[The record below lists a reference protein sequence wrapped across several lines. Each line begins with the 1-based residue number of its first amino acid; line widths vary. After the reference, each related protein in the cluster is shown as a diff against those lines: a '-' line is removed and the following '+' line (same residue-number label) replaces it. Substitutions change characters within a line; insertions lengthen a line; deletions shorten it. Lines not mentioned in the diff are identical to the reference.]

1 MALIELRIEAPRQAL
16 ISRLASF
23 FSARGVR
30 AYATG
35 GFLRDA
41 LLALPVRDID
51 ISIDGDPPALGPELA
66 DAFGGHC
73 FVLDEEK
80 HQARVLPADGAAQI
94 DLLPLRGDIEA
105 DLGRRD
111 YTIDAMA
118 CRLEEAAAGR
128 IELIDPHRGLE
139 DLRAGVVRATGDGVF
154 TEDPLRLLRGVRLA
168 VQLDFGIEPRT
179 AGLIRTHAALI
190 TAVAVERQRDELMRI
205 FGTPRAGPGM
215 RLLDGLGLLG
225 SVLPEMEAARG
236 VEQPK
241 EHHWDVLGHSFAAV
255 DNLDMLLS
263 EDEPAAAPGR
273 ELWRELWSRLGW
285 WTEARAYL
293 GAEVVMG
300 APRSAV
306 LKLGGFLHDIGKP
319 ETKSF
324 DETGRMRFF
333 GHSEA
338 GAAIAARLMQRL
350 RFSSREIDL
359 VRPMIDAHLRPV
371 QMAQQGP
378 PTRRAVYRFF
388 RDTGD
393 AGIDTLFL
401 SLADHLATVG
411 PRPNME
417 GWRQHV
423 AVVDYVLE
431 MRLQETEVVAPPR
444 LLRGDELMAAL
455 GLAPGPLLGR
465 LLEEIREAQAAGEI
479 SNRDEALALARR
491 SLGQAGAP
499 PSGDSPD
506 YRDSS

>member
-1 MALIELRIEAPRQAL
+1 MALIELRIGAPQQAL

-23 FSARGVR
+23 FAARGVP

-41 LLALPVRDID
+41 LLHLPVRDID
-51 ISIDGDPPALGPELA
+51 ISIGGDPLALGPELA
-66 DAFGGHC
+66 DAFGGHY
-73 FVLDEEK
+73 FALDEEK
-80 HQARVLPADGAAQI
+80 RQARVLPADGAEQI

-118 CRLEEAAAGR
+118 CRLEEAAAGS
-128 IELIDPHRGLE
+128 IELIDPHRGLG
-139 DLRAGVVRATGDGVF
+139 DLHARIVRTTGDGVF
-154 TEDPLRLLRGVRLA
+154 AEDPLRLLRGVRLA

-179 AGLIRTHAALI
+179 AGLMRTQAALV
-190 TAVAVERQRDELMRI
+190 TAAAVERQRDELMRI

-215 RLLDGLGLLG
+215 RLLDEMGLLG
-225 SVLPEMEAARG
+225 SVLPEMEVARG

-255 DNLDMLLS
+255 DILDMLLS
-263 EDEPAAAPGR
+263 TDEPAAAPGR

-285 WTEARAYL
+285 WTGARAYL
-293 GAEVVMG
+293 REEVVMG
-300 APRSAV
+300 TPRSAV

-333 GHSEA
+333 GHGEA
-338 GAAIAARLMQRL
+338 GAAIAVRLMQRL
-350 RFSSREIDL
+350 RFSSREVDL
-359 VRPMIDAHLRPV
+359 VRPMIEAHLRPV

-411 PRPNME
+411 PRLNME

-423 AVVDYVLE
+423 AVVDHVLR
-431 MRLQETEVVAPPR
+431 MRLQETGVVAPPR
-444 LLRGDELMAAL
+444 LLRGDELMSAL
-455 GLAPGPLLGR
+455 GLTAGPVVGR

-479 SNRDEALALARR
+479 SNRDEAVALARR
-491 SLGQAGAP
+491 SLDQAGAP
-499 PSGDSPD
+499 PVGDSPD
-506 YRDSS
+506 YRESS